1 MIMALLEV
9 RHLKKTYTNRFGTN
23 QVEALKDVTFSME
36 EGEYTAVMGESGSG
50 KTTLLNLL
58 ASFDRPTSGDI
69 ILNGLPFRKIQD
81 KDLAVYR
88 RKNLGFVFQDF
99 NLLDTLSVRDN
110 IFLPLVLAGE
120 KTEEMEKTGC
130 HLLSRCFGS
139 PICWTNFRTEISGGQ
154 KQRTAIAR
162 ALITE
167 PKLILADEPT
177 GNLDSQNCVEVIGLL
192 KASSQKYHQ
201 TVLMVTHNEALAQ
214 TCDRIIRIEDGR
226 LYQRED
232 AFYGEGGEL

>member
-36 EGEYTAVMGESGSG
+36 EDTAVMGESGSG

-88 RKNLGFVFQDF
+88 RRTSGLYSRISICWIRSRQGQHFSPSRACRGKDRRN
-99 NLLDTLSVRDN
+99 
-110 IFLPLVLAGE
+110 E
-120 KTEEMEKTGC
+120 KTAVTSCQGASDLRSAGRIPVRNFRGVKNNGRRSQEHSLQNPSSFWRMNRPGLWIPGPPMNC
-130 HLLSRCFGS
+130 CICLSRS
-139 PICWTNFRTEISGGQ
+139 
-154 KQRTAIAR
+154 
-162 ALITE
+162 
-167 PKLILADEPT
+167 
-177 GNLDSQNCVEVIGLL
+177 
-192 KASSQKYHQ
+192 
-201 TVLMVTHNEALAQ
+201 
-214 TCDRIIRIEDGR
+214 IRRGR
-226 LYQRED
+226 QSLW
-232 AFYGEGGEL
+232 

>member
-1 MIMALLEV
+1 
-9 RHLKKTYTNRFGTN
+9 
-23 QVEALKDVTFSME
+23 ME

-120 KTEEMEKTGC
+120 KTEEMKNGC

-139 PICWTNFRTEISGGQ
+139 PICWTNFRTKFPGVKNNG
-154 KQRTAIAR
+154 RR
-162 ALITE
+162 
-167 PKLILADEPT
+167 
-177 GNLDSQNCVEVIGLL
+177 SQEHLLQSPSSFWRMNRPGLWIPGPPMNCCICL
-192 KASSQKYHQ
+192 SRS
-201 TVLMVTHNEALAQ
+201 
-214 TCDRIIRIEDGR
+214 IRRGR
-226 LYQRED
+226 QSLW
-232 AFYGEGGEL
+232 